1 MAIIK
6 WDNVGIPNTSKAVE
20 QVINAQNGI
29 GEAIKNAFTNPL
41 EKYQEKVRTDRIN
54 NFGQTA
60 ANYADANGNINLD
73 SFYVDWVNDGGTSDD
88 FLAAKTQYEA
98 IQGIDKANAAAT
110 IRQAQQFELTKQARK
125 LNSDQTINKRDTAT
139 DRAIQNLKS
148 ATSIN
153 VANQENKLKD
163 KNSNGGV
170 YDKTTYKSLH
180 ELVKKNESNDA
191 GFAFGFGNDREDEAI
206 VLNVISKFQGLGISA
221 GVIHNVL
228 DIYYEGGSYYNQL
241 DQIKSML
248 NKVHSYKSSNPNLSD
263 KQILQDLINTQ
274 YLRSKFT
281 K

>member
-73 SFYVDWVNDGGTSDD
+73 SFYADWVNDGGTSDD

>member
-73 SFYVDWVNDGGTSDD
+73 SFYADWVNDGGTSDD

-248 NKVHSYKSSNPNLSD
+248 NKVHSYKSSNPNLPD

-274 YLRSKFT
+274 YLRSAFT

>member
-73 SFYVDWVNDGGTSDD
+73 SFYADWVNDGGTSDD

-248 NKVHSYKSSNPNLSD
+248 NKVHSYKSSNPNLPD